1 MLIGIGSQYFA
12 SVPRPAT
19 CAGSLY
25 PFTNAWCNPCGEAD
39 CSNFSALYV
48 SLGTLGKS
56 AHVAPAISTPHA
68 SVTSLNQGFIN
79 ICFSPLLRNDVV
91 VSGYCITVFHRIGD
105 PIWQTAFPPCIY
117 PSF

>member
-12 SVPRPAT
+12 SVPRPAP

-25 PFTNAWCNPCGEAD
+25 RFTNAWCNSFGEAD
-39 CSNFSALYV
+39 CSSFSALYV

-56 AHVAPAISTPHA
+56 AHVAPANSTPHA

-79 ICFSPLLRNDVV
+79 ISFSPLLRNDVV
-91 VSGYCITVFHRIGD
+91 VSGYCKIGR
-105 PIWQTAFPPCIY
+105 ASCRERVNV
-117 PSF
+117 SG